1 MYTPDANSKKQYID
15 ESFRDSI
22 ATVNK
27 EGKRNWIYPL
37 KPSGKYYNARTWLSI
52 LYVVVFFS
60 LPFIKYNDEPLF
72 LFNVLERKFILFGV
86 IFWPQDFFI
95 FGIGMVTMVI
105 FIALFTVAFGRIF
118 CGWICPQTIFME
130 MIFRKIEY
138 LIEGD
143 APQQKALSK
152 QPWNKEKIL
161 KRGGKLVV
169 FFLLS
174 FIIANTFL
182 AYIIGIDELFKII
195 REPIRSHLAG
205 FISLIAFTG
214 VFFFVYAWFRE
225 QACIVVCPYGRL
237 QGVLIDRDTM
247 VVAYDYVRGE
257 KRAKYKKNET
267 RTHGDCIDCW
277 QCVKVCPTGIDIRN
291 GTQLECVNCTACID
305 ACDFMMEKVGFKKGL
320 IRYASENNIANNMP
334 QTFTPRMKAYS
345 AVLTILVGV
354 LVFLLV
360 TRTDVDTTILRTQG
374 QLYQEQENN
383 QISNLYNF
391 KIINKTRKEVPI
403 TLKLENIDGI
413 IEIVGNKAVVAP
425 PEGLTEG
432 TLFVKL
438 DKSQVKERKNKL
450 LIGVYSGDK
459 KIETI
464 KTNFLG
470 PFIN

>member
-1 MYTPDANSKKQYID
+1 MYTPEANRKKQYID

-52 LYVVVFFS
+52 LYVVVFFT

-161 KRGGKLVV
+161 KRGGKLVL

-174 FIIANTFL
+174 FIISNTFL

-195 REPIRSHLAG
+195 REPIRNHLAG

-257 KRAKYKKNET
+257 KRGKYKKNET
-267 RTHGDCIDCW
+267 RTHGDCIDCG

-334 QTFTPRMKAYS
+334 QTLTPRMKAYS

-391 KIINKTRKEVPI
+391 KIINKTRKEIPI

-413 IEIVGNKAVVAP
+413 IEIVGNKVVVAP

-459 KIETI
+459 KIETV